1 MLQLQSWRME
11 REDVSSPFISECFS
25 PGKSI
30 SQLGELSVDSRALDM
45 SCSRQVL
52 LEAAGVIMQLAAFCV
67 LFGHPMCA
75 GTGVFHIQQAFPTLE
90 FESMDFRRVLYL
102 FLVAPLCPL
111 LFFQDSTEVAGN
123 GQPVE

>member
-1 MLQLQSWRME
+1 MFLTWKKYLPAR
-11 REDVSSPFISECFS
+11 RAEC
-25 PGKSI
+25 
-30 SQLGELSVDSRALDM
+30 DSRALDM
-45 SCSRQVL
+45 SCSRRVL

-67 LFGHPMCA
+67 LLGHPMCV
-75 GTGVFHIQQAFPTLE
+75 GTGVFHIQQAFPTLG

-102 FLVAPLCPL
+102 FLVAPFCPL